1 MSVRVHQQIL
11 WLDVSVANTEGVNV
25 GEGPERLVCVQLDQ
39 DHWYLLLHLVVVLE
53 DPEHG
58 LWHVVHH
65 DVQVDFIWLITLS
78 IERMLE
84 RDHVGVIE
92 LLHNLQLSVLVS
104 LVLVHLLDGD
114 SLTVFIHGG
123 LEDDSEGAIADNT
136 VSIIGERSGLLVVFL
151 LFLIGKIAHIF

>member
-11 WLDVSVANTEGVNV
+11 WLDVSVANTESVNV
-25 GEGPERLVCVQLDQ
+25 SEGPERLVSVQFDQ

-53 DPEHG
+53 DSEHS
-58 LWHVVHH
+58 LRHVVHH
-65 DVQVDFIWLITLS
+65 NVQVDFIWLITLS

-92 LLHNLQLSVLVS
+92 LLHDLQLSVLVS
-104 LVLVHLLDGD
+104 LVLVHLLDGY

-136 VSIIGERSGLLVVFL
+136 VSVIGERSRLLVVFL